1 MPSRREAVACAFDST
16 EILSAMLEV
25 ALAEGRTKKAFA
37 EAGGLGAADL
47 QKYLK
52 PDGSKMST
60 ATLARV
66 AAGNGFELSALVT
79 RIKPA
84 TS

>member
-1 MPSRREAVACAFDST
+1 MPSRRGTVTCAFDST
-16 EILSAMLEV
+16 EILSAMLEI
-25 ALAEGRTKKAFA
+25 ALADGRTKKAFA
-37 EAGGLGAADL
+37 EAGGMGGADL

-66 AAGNGFELSALVT
+66 ATGNGFDLAVLVT
-79 RIKPA
+79 RAKA
-84 TS
+84 TR

>member
-1 MPSRREAVACAFDST
+1 MPSRQGAVACAFDST
-16 EILSAMLEV
+16 EILSAMLDV
-25 ALAEGRTKKAFA
+25 VLAEGRTKKAFA

-60 ATLARV
+60 ATLSRV
-66 AAGNGFELSALVT
+66 ATGNGFDLAVLVT
-79 RIKPA
+79 RTKA
-84 TS
+84 TR

>member
-1 MPSRREAVACAFDST
+1 MPSRRGAVACAFDST
-16 EILSAMLEV
+16 EILSVMLEI
-25 ALAEGRTKKAFA
+25 AQAEGRTKKAFA

-47 QKYLK
+47 PKYLK

-66 AAGNGFELSALVT
+66 AAGNGFDLAVIVT
-79 RIKPA
+79 RTKA
-84 TS
+84 TR